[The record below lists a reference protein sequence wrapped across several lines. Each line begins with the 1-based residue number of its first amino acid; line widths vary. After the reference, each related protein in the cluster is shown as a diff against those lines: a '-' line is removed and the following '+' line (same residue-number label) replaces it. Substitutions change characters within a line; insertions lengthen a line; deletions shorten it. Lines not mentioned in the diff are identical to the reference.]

1 MTTKRGDARLVIG
14 ATVAIVLA
22 GLLVAVAILLVT
34 GRSKTPGNE
43 KPIPFG
49 YARSLTTKVR
59 KGGPVA
65 FAGTSGDDGFW
76 LALEHGRLVPL
87 LVRQPGPPACV
98 LRWRGSRDT
107 FTCNGRAVAT
117 GSLVRYATEIPR
129 RGDRKGILLVDLR
142 HAEPAPTG

>member
-1 MTTKRGDARLVIG
+1 MTTKRADAKLVIV
-14 ATVAIVLA
+14 ATAAVIVA
-22 GLLVAVAILLVT
+22 GLLVAAAILLVT

-49 YARSLTTKVR
+49 YAKSLTTKVR
-59 KGGPVA
+59 AGGPVA

-107 FTCNGRAVAT
+107 FTCDGRPVTT
-117 GSLVRYATEIPR
+117 GSLVRYSTEIPK

-142 HAEPAPTG
+142 QVEPAPTD